1 MYGNA
6 MYEVARQR
14 VAEQQRDARTARQA
28 REQRA
33 AARASRRAK
42 KRAQEAIATPAIPDF
57 AHEMFDGAGDAVP
70 APRPGSQQAG
80 RGRHAGTSH

>member
-33 AARASRRAK
+33 ALRASRRAK
-42 KRAQEAIATPAIPDF
+42 KEARVAITTPVIPDF
-57 AHEMFDGAGDAVP
+57 AHEMFGTARDAVP
-70 APRPGSQQAG
+70 APRPSSQEAG

>member
-14 VAEQQRDARTARQA
+14 VAEQQRDARQARQA

-33 AARASRRAK
+33 AVRAGRRAK
-42 KRAQEAIATPAIPDF
+42 NAKKEARETIATPVIPDF
-57 AHEMFDGAGDAVP
+57 AHEMFDEARDAVP
-70 APRPGSQQAG
+70 APRQEAR

>member
-14 VAEQQRDARTARQA
+14 VAEQQRDARQAREA

-33 AARASRRAK
+33 ALRASRRAK
-42 KRAQEAIATPAIPDF
+42 KEARQAIATPVIPDF
-57 AHEMFDGAGDAVP
+57 AHEMFDAAGDAVP
-70 APRPGSQQAG
+70 APRHEAR